1 MDAMA
6 LLPHFEKV
14 TRHNAATFAM
24 GFLGLPLVLCQQCA
38 MKQKTRQ
45 EARLSD

>member
-1 MDAMA
+1 MPWRYFLASG
-6 LLPHFEKV
+6 K
-14 TRHNAATFAM
+14 RRGGNAATFAM
-24 GFLGLPLVLCQQCA
+24 SCLGVPLVLCQQCA